1 MTTTTNTISSKTNT
15 IRRGGL
21 NLGWYDLS
29 VAGLVLLST
38 VGACCRIFGA

>member
-1 MTTTTNTISSKTNT
+1 MNTTTNTQTTTTNT

-29 VAGLVLLST
+29 VAGLVLLSA
-38 VGACCRIFGA
+38 VGACCRLLGA